1 MPPHATLT
9 QTRLNSVVTC
19 LAVTAN
25 TLHILATNLKTPF
38 LDAISNTTQS
48 LLNLVEVNFHCVAM
62 TADLNELSQTIKQN
76 KNICTELLE
85 QTYKLLNAV
94 LMVHV
99 KSDTGGE
106 LPPSVLSHVGKFMEY
121 VACHVAITSG

>member
-1 MPPHATLT
+1 
-9 QTRLNSVVTC
+9 
-19 LAVTAN
+19 
-25 TLHILATNLKTPF
+25 
-38 LDAISNTTQS
+38 
-48 LLNLVEVNFHCVAM
+48 M